1 MRSVTSALGVEKLII
16 EEVNWPINKQQY
28 NIEDNIVSGR
38 V

>member
-1 MRSVTSALGVEKLII
+1 MINTMNDIMKSKI
-16 EEVNWPINKQQY
+16 NWPVNKQQY